1 MAQSRSQSDLQ
12 FECVLIGNQRQTM
25 HDVNAQLSSMCYI
38 LELETKYYNQ
48 CLHTIF
54 LSHALNDAST

>member
-25 HDVNAQLSSMCYI
+25 HDVNAQLVQHATY
-38 LELETKYYNQ
+38 
-48 CLHTIF
+48 
-54 LSHALNDAST
+54 LS

>member
-25 HDVNAQLSSMCYI
+25 HDVNAQLSSSCYI
-38 LELETKYYNQ
+38 LELETKYYN
-48 CLHTIF
+48 
-54 LSHALNDAST
+54 